1 MNGGIRATV
10 VDGGKTGLTAILF
23 GVQNNN
29 MNDMN
34 VVNDIVGA
42 PLLNNTSAFFNTSM
56 VGLNNI
62 YRSNE
67 TINMSKNILMHHGAV
82 FNNQSMNIITMNN
95 IHVANDRM
103 RNIIASHPEVIRLDA
118 LGYIDGFSNTIPDT
132 DLVHLVTDTEL
143 REEDGVGM
151 YNTYSHSEYDDMY
164 DDLDRYIIKSS
175 WDTVSDLLDRGLDP
189 TSDELRPF

>member
-103 RNIIASHPEVIRLDA
+103 RNIIASHPEIIRLDA

-151 YNTYSHSEYDDMY
+151 YNTYSHSEYDDIY

>member
-103 RNIIASHPEVIRLDA
+103 RNIIASHPEIIKLDA